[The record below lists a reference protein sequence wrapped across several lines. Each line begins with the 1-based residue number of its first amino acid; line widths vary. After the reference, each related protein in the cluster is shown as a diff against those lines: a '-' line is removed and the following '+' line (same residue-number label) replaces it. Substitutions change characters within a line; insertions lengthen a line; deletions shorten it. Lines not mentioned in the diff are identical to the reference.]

1 MGALDPAVER
11 TLDEMVPTRPQ
22 PDRWAAIV
30 ADAEL
35 HTGAARRRQRLWLIG
50 AVPALGL
57 VVAAV
62 VVALAWPFGGGP
74 GGSILERAAAAI
86 GDGPVLHVVVRSG
99 FGGTLINLRS
109 GARSELHGKE
119 EIWFDPQRGIHQVS
133 SFGGVLQ
140 SDALY
145 PPGRVSYLDKTLG
158 GLANRYRQALENG
171 SARVLGK
178 DTVAD
183 QPVYWIRVDTQ
194 MLPDV
199 ADHKLHEWAHD
210 VAVSQNNFEP
220 VATRETRDGEV
231 GPDGISMIES
241 VETLS
246 KGAGNFTRLT
256 PDRNGTAF
264 MMGGRGRELSLPQA
278 NQLLG
283 GRAVWAGPS
292 VAGIKFV
299 GVAKQ
304 DRAEGYNRQTNTW
317 AKRYFSV
324 TFSYGATAQLG
335 RPASGPSVQ
344 LSESPTLDFGFQ
356 RGVIGYS
363 PPEGS
368 VLVVGGRIGAMQTN
382 GVYLALEA
390 TSAELLLATAQA
402 LEPVPEN

>member
-11 TLDEMVPTRPQ
+11 TLDEMVPPRAQ

-30 ADAEL
+30 ADADVD
-35 HTGAARRRQRLWLIG
+35 TGVARHRRRWLIG
-50 AVPALGL
+50 AIPALGL

-74 GGSILERAAAAI
+74 GGSVLQRAAAAI
-86 GDGPVLHVVVRSG
+86 GDGPVLRVVVRSG
-99 FGGTLINLRS
+99 FGGTLINLRT
-109 GARSELHGKE
+109 GTRSELHGEE
-119 EIWFDPQRGIHQVS
+119 EIWFDPQRGIHQIS
-133 SFGGVLQ
+133 RFGGVLQ
-140 SDALY
+140 GEALY

-178 DTVAD
+178 HTVAG

-210 VAVSQNNFEP
+210 VAVSQSNFEP
-220 VATRETRDGEV
+220 VATRETRDGKV
-231 GPDGISMIES
+231 GPDGISIIES

-246 KGAGNFTRLT
+246 EDAGNFTRLG
-256 PDRNGTAF
+256 PDRNGTAV
-264 MMGGRGRELSLPQA
+264 MMGGRAEGLSLAQA

-283 GRAVWAGPS
+283 RHAVWAGAS
-292 VAGIKFV
+292 VAGIKLV

-324 TFSYGATAQLG
+324 TFSYGAAGQLG

-363 PPEGS
+363 PLEGS
-368 VLVVGGRIGAMQTN
+368 ILIFGGRIGVMQMN
-382 GVYLALEA
+382 GVYLSLEA
-390 TSAELLLATAQA
+390 SSDELLLATARA
-402 LEPVPEN
+402 LEPVPAG

>member
-1 MGALDPAVER
+1 MRALDPTLKR
-11 TLDEMVPTRPQ
+11 TLDEMVPPRPK

-30 ADAEL
+30 ADADV
-35 HTGAARRRQRLWLIG
+35 GVGRRRRRRWLIG
-50 AVPALGL
+50 VVPALGL
-57 VVAAV
+57 AAAAV
-62 VVALAWPFGGGP
+62 AVALVWPFGGGP
-74 GGSILERAAAAI
+74 GGSILERAVAAI

-99 FGGTLINLRS
+99 WGGTLINLESGKRS
-109 GARSELHGKE
+109 QLHGE
-119 EIWFDPQRGIHQVS
+119 EEMWFDPQRGIHQVS
-133 SFGGVLQ
+133 RFGGVLQ
-140 SDALY
+140 GEALY

-158 GLANRYRQALENG
+158 GLANRYRRALENG
-171 SARVLGK
+171 SASVLGK
-178 DTVAD
+178 DIVAG

-246 KGAGNFTRLT
+246 EGAGNFTRLT
-256 PDRNGTAF
+256 PDRNGTGF
-264 MMGGRGRELSLPQA
+264 MMGGRGQKLSLPQA

-292 VAGIKFV
+292 VAGIKLV
-299 GVAKQ
+299 TVAKQ
-304 DRAEGYNRQTNTW
+304 DRAEDYNRQTKTW
-317 AKRYFSV
+317 AKTYFSV
-324 TFSYGATAQLG
+324 TFSYGATGELG

-344 LSESPTLDFGFQ
+344 LSESPTLDLGFQ

-368 VLVVGGRIGAMQTN
+368 ILIFGGRIGVMQTN

-390 TSAELLLATAQA
+390 SSEELLLATARA
-402 LEPVPEN
+402 LKPVPAA